1 MRQNAQR
8 AIFAAGMNR
17 SLFLA
22 GSSAAAASIWLP
34 ARGVAAAPGATSV
47 PPDTALGLLMAGN
60 KRFVENDFPKKT
72 QIDEKREMLA
82 EGQAPFAAILGCSD
96 SRIIPNII
104 FVRGL
109 GDLFVAR
116 VAGNYPDDLVTA
128 SLEYT
133 VEHLGTRLI
142 MVLGHQRC
150 GAVEAVYS
158 AIETK
163 TPLPPH
169 LSTIERL
176 IAPGIAAAVAAHGS
190 QDAAIEANV
199 RAAVKTLEGSPPVIS
214 RGVASGSVRV
224 VGAMYHLRSGL
235 VTLLD

>member
-1 MRQNAQR
+1 MVVK
-8 AIFAAGMNR
+8 R

-22 GSSAAAASIWLP
+22 GSVAAAAGIWLP

-47 PPDTALGLLMAGN
+47 SADAALALLMAGN
-60 KRFVENDFPKKT
+60 KRFVENDFPT
-72 QIDEKREMLA
+72 TNQIEEKREMLA
-82 EGQAPFAAILGCSD
+82 EGQAPFAAVLACSD
-96 SRIIPNII
+96 SRIIPNLI

-142 MVLGHQRC
+142 MVLGHQDC
-150 GAVEAVYS
+150 GAVKAVYG

-163 TPLPPH
+163 TQLPPH
-169 LSTIERL
+169 LATIERL
-176 IAPGIAAAVAAHGS
+176 MSPGIASVVQAHGS

-199 RAAVKTLEGSPPVIS
+199 RAAVKTLENSPPVIS
-214 RGVASGSVRV
+214 RGVASGEVRV
-224 VGAMYHLRSGL
+224 VGALYHLRTGAVS
-235 VTLLD
+235 LLD